1 MLKNNK
7 VNMIIALLAAIVL
20 WGYVAVEINPT
31 STQVVRNVPIQFVNE
46 DRLNEDGLA
55 VLSIDQDT
63 ASVFYTGQ
71 RSKTNKLKADDFK
84 VTVDLRGMT
93 EGSNVATV
101 KVTGPDGVNIDTS
114 NLQKVVVVIE
124 KLASTD
130 MKIVPRVINLGSDN
144 NEPYIVEMSRK
155 EVRVTGAM
163 SLIDSVSSVRA
174 ELDAN
179 SVGETVKAVSC
190 KLVPVDKSGETVKG
204 VALESDTISIKTLML
219 SKKTVDL
226 NVNVTED
233 DDVVARSVILPEKI
247 TIKGDTKTL
256 LSIDKIECESIDIS
270 DIYENCEMKLN
281 PILPEGIEVATG
293 SEELIAVVEVANGM
307 KKEFTFDENDI
318 LVDNIPDGTKLVF
331 EEKDIVV
338 SISGLT
344 SVVNTVTQADFKLTA
359 EYPEE
364 LNEGEEAVIKINV
377 ECSKVGIDNITI
389 NPEEILCKIMMLEI

>member
-124 KLASTD
+124 KLASID

-226 NVNVTED
+226 NVDVTED

-359 EYPEE
+359 EYPED

-377 ECSKVGIDNITI
+377 ECNKVGIDNITI

>member
-7 VNMIIALLAAIVL
+7 VNMIIALLIAIVL

-124 KLASTD
+124 KLASID

-256 LSIDKIECESIDIS
+256 LSIDRIECESIDIS
-270 DIYENCEMKLN
+270 NIYENCEMKLN

-359 EYPEE
+359 EYPEN

-377 ECSKVGIDNITI
+377 ECNKVGIDNITI

>member
-293 SEELIAVVEVANGM
+293 SEELIAVIEVANGM